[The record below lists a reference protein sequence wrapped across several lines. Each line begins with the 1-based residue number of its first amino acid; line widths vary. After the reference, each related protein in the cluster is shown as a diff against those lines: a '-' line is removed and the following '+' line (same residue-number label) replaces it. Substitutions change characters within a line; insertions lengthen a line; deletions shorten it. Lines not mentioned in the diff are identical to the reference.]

1 MKSLENFIRKI
12 EKEAIKLPIDVSDI
26 IPSDTLNILSQE
38 ESSNKKELFNYLTS
52 DQVSIFDK
60 LYIVSK
66 LSIHAD
72 AHFSELTEY
81 LEQTKDLI
89 ESKVGGRF
97 ALLIDEKL
105 QEESFKLTAEDRL
118 LIHAKFQDC
127 VLAKI
132 NAAPLP
138 FEPEYFT
145 KIKELLAQFM
155 DKQTILKTAKLVAQ
169 DMDQLAQAK
178 NVTIHMGRQKISIPI
193 NEELFNVIREQH
205 AIHNPFIEYFQKI
218 TSWDEPTARKEYAAM
233 LENSAPKISKFL
245 SIQKNSINQV
255 YEILF
260 DYTKNAKPAGN
271 KQQVFDLIHAVLQPF
286 YSSLHSKKEFDSRRK
301 HTSHDSKT
309 YRQHKRDAI
318 IALMR

>member
-1 MKSLENFIRKI
+1 MQALEKLIRKI
-12 EKEAIKLPIDVSDI
+12 TKEAIKSPKDVSDI
-26 IPSDTLNILSQE
+26 IPSDTLDILTKDD
-38 ESSNKKELFNYLTS
+38 SSSGKQLLHILFSDYVTIFNKLDRFSKWLIHHGADFS
-52 DQVSIFDK
+52 D
-60 LYIVSK
+60 
-66 LSIHAD
+66 
-72 AHFSELTEY
+72 LTEY
-81 LEQTKDLI
+81 LNQTKNLI

-97 ALLIDEKL
+97 DLLVDEKL
-105 QEESFKLTAEDRL
+105 QEGGFKLSPKKRFLVHTKL
-118 LIHAKFQDC
+118 QNC

-132 NAAPLP
+132 NDAPLP

-145 KIKELLAQFM
+145 KIKELLSQFM

-169 DMDQLAQAK
+169 DMDQLPQAK
-178 NVTIHMGRQKISIPI
+178 NITIHMGRQKIPFEM
-193 NEELFNVIREQH
+193 NEKLLQVIREEH
-205 AIHNPFIEYFQKI
+205 ALHDPFIALIQSLTGY
-218 TSWDEPTARKEYAAM
+218 DESTARKEYAVILKELA
-233 LENSAPKISKFL
+233 LNVSRIL